1 MRKGMIVVKKVVTFG
16 EIMMRLNPP
25 NHRRFAQTDVFEV
38 TYGGAESNVAAL
50 LAQLGVDAYFVSKI
64 PDNPIGEAAIKH
76 LKKHGVRTDYV
87 LKGGERLGIYFLEIG
102 AAQRPSKVV
111 YDRKY
116 SAISKA
122 DPEEFDWERILKGA
136 SWFHFSGIT
145 PALGKNLQIAVKNA
159 LKTAKNLG
167 VKVSCDLN
175 YRAKLWSTEE
185 AQEVMSGYM
194 EYIDLLI
201 GNEEDYEKSLGI
213 KTEGLDTSSG
223 KINREAYIKVGKEIE
238 EKFGIKSIAF
248 TLRES
253 ISASLNLWSGLLI
266 ESSMAHFS
274 RKYEIQIV
282 DRVGAGDSFSGG
294 LIYATL
300 SGMEPQDK
308 IEFAVAASALKHTIP
323 GDFSVI
329 SLEEIKKLS
338 SGNISGRVER

>member
-76 LKKHGVRTDYV
+76 LRKHGVRTDYV

-102 AAQRPSKVV
+102 AAQRSSKVV

-213 KTEGLDTSSG
+213 KTEGLDTNSG